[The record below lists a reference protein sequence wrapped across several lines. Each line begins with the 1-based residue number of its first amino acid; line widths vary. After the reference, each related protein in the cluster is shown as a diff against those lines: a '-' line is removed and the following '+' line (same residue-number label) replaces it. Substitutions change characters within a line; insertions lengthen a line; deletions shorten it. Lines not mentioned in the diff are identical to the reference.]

1 MQRQTKRFP
10 LRAALSVL
18 VLIALVAGAGCR
30 GRKYENP
37 ITADTEQPDKVLFD
51 KAVRDIE
58 KGRYEIARLTLNTL
72 MNTYDTSEFLAKSK
86 LAIADSWMR
95 EGGSHGWAQAEAEYK
110 DFILFYPT
118 LEESAEAQMKICEIH
133 FRQMEKPD
141 RDASHMLRAED
152 ECRQLL
158 TQFPN
163 SRFSP
168 IAAQKLREI
177 QEAISESEYRVGAFY
192 HQKGS
197 FVPAANRLQ
206 AIADHYPLFSKAD
219 ETLWKLG
226 DSYGRLG
233 PAFRA
238 RSIEAYQRIVR
249 DYPLSGLVDDA
260 RKKLNSLEADIPEAD
275 PVAYARQKYELE
287 NATPKGM
294 MGRTFG
300 FVKRGPDVSM
310 AAKSGEPTMTRLRPT
325 TPVSVPAV
333 GAEGGVTDVTAT
345 TVSGASDQ
353 LDSLPD
359 ARIAAPKPDGEPGQ
373 TPAAE
378 GAPASE
384 QPKPPASNTKGRG
397 SARKQ

>member
-1 MQRQTKRFP
+1 MQRQTRFSP

-18 VLIALVAGAGCR
+18 VLLALVAGAGCR

-51 KAVRDIE
+51 KAIRDIE

-95 EGGSHGWAQAEAEYK
+95 EGGAHGWAQAEAEYK

-118 LEESAEAQMKICEIH
+118 LEESAEAQMSICDIH
-133 FRQMEKPD
+133 YRQMEKPD
-141 RDASHMLRAED
+141 RDPAHMLRAED
-152 ECRQLL
+152 ECRQIL

-163 SRFSP
+163 SRFAP
-168 IAAQKLREI
+168 VAAQKLREV

-192 HQKGS
+192 HHKGS

-206 AIADHYPLFSKAD
+206 AMTDHYP
-219 ETLWKLG
+219 

-238 RSIEAYQRIVR
+238 RSIQAYQRIVR
-249 DYPLSGLVDDA
+249 DYPLSPLA
-260 RKKLNSLEADIPEAD
+260 EEAKKQLTTMEAEIPEPD
-275 PVAYARQKYELE
+275 PVAYARQKYEIE
-287 NATPKGM
+287 NATPKGF
-294 MGRTFG
+294 MGRSFG
-300 FVKRGPDVSM
+300 FVTRGPDVSL

-325 TPVSVPAV
+325 VPVSVPVTGEA
-333 GAEGGVTDVTAT
+333 GVTDVTASP
-345 TVSGASDQ
+345 VSGASDQ

-359 ARIAAPKPDGEPGQ
+359 ARINAPKPDESK
-373 TPAAE
+373 PAAE
-378 GAPASE
+378 
-384 QPKPPASNTKGRG
+384 PKTPTPP
-397 SARKQ
+397 KQ